1 MRGSRTISR
10 TGGSLLSGFD
20 LFDALSATALGAIE
34 RGCTSRRYAREE
46 QISDR
51 DSRSRD
57 VLFIISGRA
66 KVLNYSISGREI
78 VLDDLLPGSS
88 FGEIGAIDDQPR
100 LAHVVATVDVVVTV
114 IPQLIFIE
122 ALRSHPQVAVAL
134 MRRLART
141 IRAADQ
147 RIMDL
152 STLAAHDRV
161 YAEVL
166 RRAHERM
173 IGDNTAEIAPIP
185 LHSEI
190 ASKASTSR
198 ETVARAISDLTRRG
212 IVSRAKTALCVHDVN
227 ALRQM
232 VARARA

>member
-1 MRGSRTISR
+1 MRDPRTTCRS
-10 TGGSLLSGFD
+10 GGSLLSGFD
-20 LFDALSATALGAIE
+20 LFESLSEDALSAIE
-34 RGCTSRRYAREE
+34 RACTSRRYAREE
-46 QISDR
+46 QILER

-66 KVLNYSISGREI
+66 KVLNYSVSGREI

-100 LAHVVATVDVVVTV
+100 LAEVVATDDMLVTV
-114 IPQLIFIE
+114 IPQLIFID
-122 ALRSHPQVAVAL
+122 ALKSHPQVAVSL

-141 IRAADQ
+141 IRAADE

-152 STLAAHDRV
+152 STLAAHERV

-166 RRAHERM
+166 RRAYARM
-173 IGDNTAEIAPIP
+173 IGDNRAEIVPIP

-190 ASKASTSR
+190 AGKTSTTR
-198 ETVARAISDLTRRG
+198 ETVARAISELTRRG
-212 IVSRAKTALCVHDVN
+212 IVSRAKTALCVNDVY

-232 VARARA
+232 VARVRA

>member
-1 MRGSRTISR
+1 MR
-10 TGGSLLSGFD
+10 TGAPLLAGFD
-20 LFDALSATALGAIE
+20 LFDGLSAADISVIE
-34 RGCTSRRYAREE
+34 RACASRCYARAERIIE
-46 QISDR
+46 R
-51 DSRSRD
+51 DSGSRD
-57 VLFIISGRA
+57 VLFFISGRA
-66 KVLNYSISGREI
+66 RVLNYSASGREI
-78 VLDDLLPGSS
+78 VLDDLVPGSS

-100 LAHVVATVDVVVTV
+100 LAEVVATDDVVATV
-114 IPQLIFIE
+114 IPQRTFID
-122 ALRSHPQVAVAL
+122 ALNSHPQVAASL

-141 IRAADQ
+141 IRAADE

-166 RRAHERM
+166 RRAHARM
-173 IGDNTAEIAPIP
+173 IGDNKAEIVPIP

-190 ASKASTSR
+190 ASKTSTTR

-212 IVSRAKTALCVHDVN
+212 IVSRAKTALCVNDVY

-232 VARARA
+232 LARVRA